1 MPNNKRN
8 TKTRV
13 PSVEE
18 TNAALEKEFAE
29 QSSQAGDLPPTQGKS
44 EALDESLQSSSVVAE
59 KSEEVI
65 PDGAAVGSDGR
76 PLLEPKGSYF
86 PDDSHET
93 DEDANKFLAKT
104 FRDSEKRLDN
114 PPLLLEDLRDL
125 GMYGELS
132 QDQNHITMS
141 FKDVHRLVTTMR
153 MSEIILNERIQNK
166 RKVKLEL
173 LKAQLNAS
181 DCENIPA
188 LLVQLERA
196 KAALAQKYSFQS
208 VGIFGDEPII
218 DLEVVDGS
226 HRQ

>member
-1 MPNNKRN
+1 MFRAMPNNKRN

-104 FRDSEKRLDN
+104 FRESEK
-114 PPLLLEDLRDL
+114 
-125 GMYGELS
+125 
-132 QDQNHITMS
+132 
-141 FKDVHRLVTTMR
+141 
-153 MSEIILNERIQNK
+153 
-166 RKVKLEL
+166 
-173 LKAQLNAS
+173 KA
-181 DCENIPA
+181 
-188 LLVQLERA
+188 
-196 KAALAQKYSFQS
+196 
-208 VGIFGDEPII
+208 
-218 DLEVVDGS
+218 
-226 HRQ
+226 RQPTPTPRRP

>member
-1 MPNNKRN
+1 M
-8 TKTRV
+8 

-29 QSSQAGDLPPTQGKS
+29 QSSQAGYLPPPQGKS

-59 KSEEVI
+59 KTEEIV
-65 PDGAAVGSDGR
+65 PDGAAAGSDGR

-93 DEDANKFLAKT
+93 DKDASKFLTKT
-104 FRDSEKRLDN
+104 SRDSEKRLEK
-114 PPLLLEDLRDL
+114 PSLLLEDLRDL

-132 QDQNHITMS
+132 EDQSYITMP

-166 RKVKLEL
+166 RKAKLDL
-173 LKAQLNAS
+173 LKAQLDAS
-181 DCENIPA
+181 DCENTSA

-208 VGIFGDEPII
+208 VGMFDDDHAL
-218 DLEVVDGS
+218 DLI
-226 HRQ
+226 